1 MKGLVYQAE
10 EFGIYPGDYEGPWE
24 IVEMAQLYFC
34 FGNSVCTGLGCERKT
49 EGRGTDEEVKREFR
63 EKGS

>member
-24 IVEMAQLYFC
+24 IVEMAQLYLC
-34 FGNSVCTGLGCERKT
+34 FGCSVCNGDWVVE
-49 EGRGTDEEVKREFR
+49 R
-63 EKGS
+63 EK